1 MFTEWSITQTTSQ
14 IKEYFVSLDCFT
26 YTKIVIL
33 KQPVLKNWD
42 LADHSKA
49 ELLVPLLNHDLNK
62 GPFKI

>member
-33 KQPVLKNWD
+33 KQPVLKNCD
-42 LADHSKA
+42 LVDYPKA
-49 ELLVPLLNHDLNK
+49 ERIVPL
-62 GPFKI
+62 FKP